1 MIELHIHLEGSVRP
15 QTLLELAREQGAYMP
30 AGDAGSL
37 ARYLRVPNQITDLS
51 EYLKRFDLA
60 FTVLQEKK
68 AIRRAVYELVRD
80 LDDQGVLYAEIRMI
94 PQYHTLR
101 GLRQS
106 HVVEAAVAGVNR
118 AVEDG
123 QRIRANLILCTV
135 RGADEK
141 DNFTT
146 IVEAGQ
152 YLRKGVAGMDLVGD
166 EEHYPTEMYV
176 EQFKVMNQEGIPFCV
191 HAGEKAGPDSIRLA
205 IKNGALRIGHGLHA
219 MEDPD
224 LAQLIRERKIALEM
238 CPTSNL
244 QTGVVTDIRSHPIKK
259 FYDAGLRVTV
269 GTDDMVVCDTTLP
282 GEYKLLADTFGWGAA
297 EFEKM
302 NEYAID
308 AAFLPSMEK
317 ERLRYLLKEMYH
329 G

>member
-15 QTLLELAREQGAYMP
+15 QTLLGLAREQGAYMP
-30 AGDAGSL
+30 THDVEALS
-37 ARYLRVPNQITDLS
+37 RYLRVPNQSTDLS

-106 HVVEAAVAGVNR
+106 QVVEAALAGMNR
-118 AVEDG
+118 GIEDG
-123 QRIRANLILCTV
+123 KRIRANLILCTV

-141 DNFTT
+141 DNFAT
-146 IVEAGQ
+146 IVEAIQ

-166 EEHYPTEMYV
+166 EAKYPTDMYV
-176 EQFKVMNQEGIPFCV
+176 DQFQVLNQEGIPFCV
-191 HAGEKAGPDSIRLA
+191 HAGEQAGPDSIRLA
-205 IKNGALRIGHGLHA
+205 IKNGALRIGHGIHA
-219 MEDPD
+219 IEDPD
-224 LAQLIRERKIALEM
+224 LVELIKERNIALEI

-244 QTGVVTDIRSHPIKK
+244 QTGVVTDIRNHPIKK
-259 FYDAGLRVTV
+259 YYDAGVRVTV
-269 GTDDMVVCDTTLP
+269 GTDDMVVCDTTLQK
-282 GEYKLLADTFGWGAA
+282 EYKLRADTFGWGPAD
-297 EFEKM
+297 FEKM
-302 NEYAID
+302 NGYAID
-308 AAFLPSMEK
+308 AAFLPAMQK
-317 ERLRYLLKEMYH
+317 ERLRYLLKEIYH